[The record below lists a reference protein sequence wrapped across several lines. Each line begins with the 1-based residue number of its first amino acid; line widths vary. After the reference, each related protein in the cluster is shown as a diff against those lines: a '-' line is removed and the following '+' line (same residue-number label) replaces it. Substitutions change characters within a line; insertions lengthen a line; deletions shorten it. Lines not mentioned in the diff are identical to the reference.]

1 MGFVAHSGL
10 GVSDLARSTRFYC
23 ELLGF
28 SPDRELAMTAD
39 QVSDF
44 LGLERPADMKA
55 VYLYLGDF
63 QLELLAFEP
72 AGDNRVRERKMNQ
85 VGLTHISIAVAS
97 VPAVLAKAA
106 DYGGEVL
113 TRIGDMAGMIRDPDG
128 QLVEIL
134 EATYAAGERVSG
146 QYGKSLKK

>member
-44 LGLERPADMKA
+44 LALDRPADMKA

-63 QLELLAFEP
+63 QLELLAFAP
-72 AGDNRVRERKMNQ
+72 AGSNRVRERRMNE

-97 VPAVLAKAA
+97 VPDVVARVA

-113 TRIGDMAGMIRDPDG
+113 TTIGDMAAMIRDPDG
-128 QLVEIL
+128 QLVEVL
-134 EATYAAGERVSG
+134 EATYAAGERISG
-146 QYGKSLKK
+146 EFGKSLKK

>member
-28 SPDRELAMTAD
+28 SPDRELAMTAE

-44 LGLERPADMKA
+44 LGLQPRADMNA

-85 VGLTHISIAVAS
+85 VGLTHISVGVAS
-97 VPAVLAKAA
+97 VPDVIARVA
-106 DYGGEVL
+106 DYGGENVS
-113 TRIGDMAGMIRDPDG
+113 RIGDMAAMIRDPDG
-128 QLVEIL
+128 QLVEVL
-134 EATYAAGERVSG
+134 EATYAAGERLTG
-146 QYGKSLKK
+146 QFGKSAQK

>member
-28 SPDRELAMTAD
+28 SPDRELAMTAA

-44 LGLERPADMKA
+44 LGLDRPSDMKA

-72 AGDNRVRERKMNQ
+72 AGDNRVRDRRMNEA
-85 VGLTHISIAVAS
+85 GLTHISIAVDS
-97 VPAVLAKAA
+97 VPAVLARVA
-106 DYGGEVL
+106 DYGGEIVS
-113 TRIGDMAGMIRDPDG
+113 TIGEMAAMIRDPDG
-128 QLVEIL
+128 QLTEIL

-146 QYGKSLKK
+146 QYGKSLAR

>member
-1 MGFVAHSGL
+1 MVCVSETSSWAGYRRHVASRGRQDEERAMGFVAHSGL
-10 GVSDLARSTRFYC
+10 GVSDLARSARFYC
-23 ELLGF
+23 DLLGF

-72 AGDNRVRERKMNQ
+72 AGDNRVRGRKMNQ
-85 VGLTHISIAVAS
+85 VGLTHISVAVAS
-97 VPAVLAKAA
+97 VPAVLAKVA

-113 TRIGDMAGMIRDPDG
+113 T
-128 QLVEIL
+128 
-134 EATYAAGERVSG
+134 T
-146 QYGKSLKK
+146 

>member
-44 LGLERPADMKA
+44 LGLDQPSDMKA

-63 QLELLAFEP
+63 QLELLAFTP

-85 VGLTHISIAVAS
+85 VGLTHISVAVDS
-97 VPAVLAKAA
+97 VPDVLAKVA

-134 EATYAAGERVSG
+134 EATYAAGERISG
-146 QYGKSLKK
+146 QYGKSLKA